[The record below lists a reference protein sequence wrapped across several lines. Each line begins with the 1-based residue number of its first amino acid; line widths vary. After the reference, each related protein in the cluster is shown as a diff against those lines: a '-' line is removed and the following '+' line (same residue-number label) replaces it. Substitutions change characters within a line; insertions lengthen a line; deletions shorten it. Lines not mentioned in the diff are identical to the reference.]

1 MHNVVTGLFLAL
13 ILAGC
18 ASRPV
23 EDSLATRE
31 ALLLASGNQV
41 GLVAHYKAN
50 LNQRP
55 EYKQR
60 LISLYLDQQDLR
72 SAQLYTTLLS
82 EQERRQPQVRLALA
96 RIQCLQQ
103 RWSQCESQLQQYRQ
117 AGGDSVQTLLLL
129 GRASAAQQQFEQAI
143 DQFEEARRL
152 GASDLQVQNNQAVV
166 YLMQQRPQQ
175 ALALL
180 QPLYLSHP
188 EDGGIR
194 ANLIVAAIQ
203 AQRPLLALE
212 VLRHRDDEQQAKR
225 QLQALMAGVLPAD
238 SQPVLWRKSPPSP
251 ASSSPGAT
259 APAPPP
265 SQPFEPAPRP
275 QSGEGPAACAVPADG
290 QDKRFCVQVTSWD
303 RPLSRGMRRDFIQR
317 YGSLFEQQVQAR
329 YRYCVGD
336 FDTVGEA
343 SEFLAQVREPRAFV
357 VTQSSCHQQV
367 AL

>member
-1 MHNVVTGLFLAL
+1 MNNVVTGLLLTL

-18 ASRPV
+18 ASRPA
-23 EDSLATRE
+23 EDPLETRE
-31 ALLLASGNQV
+31 ALLLASGNHA

-82 EQERRQPQVRLALA
+82 EQERQQPQARLALA

-103 RWSQCESQLQQYRQ
+103 QWQQCESQLQQYRQ
-117 AGGDSVQTLLLL
+117 AGGDPVQTLLLL
-129 GRASAAQQQFEQAI
+129 GRASAAQQHFELAI

-152 GASDLQVQNNQAVV
+152 GASDLQVLNNQAVV
-166 YLMQQRPQQ
+166 HLMQQRPQQ

-180 QPLYLSHP
+180 QPLYLRHP

-203 AQRPLLALE
+203 AQRPLVALE
-212 VLRHRDDEQQAKR
+212 VLRQNDDEQQAKR

-238 SQPVLWRKSPPSP
+238 SQPVLWRKAPPKALSEP
-251 ASSSPGAT
+251 QSA
-259 APAPPP
+259 APAP
-265 SQPFEPAPRP
+265 SQPEGRTEP
-275 QSGEGPAACAVPADG
+275 GDGPAACTLPGAG
-290 QDKRFCVQVTSWD
+290 QDKRFCIQVTSWD
-303 RPLSRGMRRDFIQR
+303 RPLSQRMRRDFIQR
-317 YGSLFEQQVQAR
+317 YGSLFEQQSQSR

-343 SEFLAQVREPRAFV
+343 SQFLSKVSEPGAFV
-357 VTQSSCHQQV
+357 VTQSSCHQQA